1 MSGHLAGITVDAVR
15 EQLAALG
22 HDDVSDD
29 VIASFLTS
37 LDHQVGMGHNF
48 ASTSSSSGNGM
59 TTNPDEGSIQK
70 ENIPLHPMHDTDAHV
85 RRHGDAPSSREHKR
99 NNASLRRYSSKA
111 LAARTPGGSE
121 ISSAE
126 TRVSADDEAGAMTP
140 SPSSAA
146 SKRAARATP
155 NGTRVRQASSGHR
168 TAVLAIPTKCSPS
181 TEPKA
186 SSSSKKTHP
195 TKTHTPSSATRHRRA
210 HASSADIHE
219 DIIGWCAKR
228 SVQPVTPHTTRTSSS
243 SSAATPGSSD
253 KTKTKNK
260 TSVIKSSMPV
270 RPGTF
275 TPGQRVRI
283 DRVARAAQYNAVW
296 SGDVYLERRGG
307 DGTNSNKFPVFAA
320 GAGGKVNS
328 TSRLDFDNFENA
340 DEATVFGTKPRV
352 EDINVCGVNSAVYDV
367 NGPRGGSWGRA
378 QRKLTDGVNENRL
391 EKGKSS
397 SGFWDQKRDTA
408 VQHKG
413 TDGGFKTPGENRRDS
428 LRWEVRARMAAP
440 PTF

>member
-37 LDHQVGMGHNF
+37 LDHQVGIGNNLT
-48 ASTSSSSGNGM
+48 STSSSSGSMMNSDGGAVGGAD
-59 TTNPDEGSIQK
+59 TAV
-70 ENIPLHPMHDTDAHV
+70 HDTAVHA
-85 RRHGDAPSSREHKR
+85 RGHGDAPSSPSHKR
-99 NNASLRRYSSKA
+99 NNASLRRYSSKY

-121 ISSAE
+121 ISSSAE
-126 TRVSADDEAGAMTP
+126 TRVSADDEDPGAMTP

-155 NGTRVRQASSGHR
+155 NGTRVRPASSGHR

-186 SSSSKKTHP
+186 SSKKTHP
-195 TKTHTPSSATRHRRA
+195 TKTHTPSSATTRHRRT
-210 HASSADIHE
+210 HAPNADTHE

-228 SVQPVTPHTTRTSSS
+228 SVQPVTPHTTRT

-296 SGDVYLERRGG
+296 SGDAYLERRGG
-307 DGTNSNKFPVFAA
+307 DGTNSNKFPVFA
-320 GAGGKVNS
+320 GGKVNS
-328 TSRLDFDNFENA
+328 TSSRLRFDDMENA

-352 EDINVCGVNSAVYDV
+352 LTDIDVCVNGTGVYDV

-391 EKGKSS
+391 EKGKTSS
-397 SGFWDQKRDTA
+397 GGFWDQKRA
-408 VQHKG
+408 VTRVMG
-413 TDGGFKTPGENRRDS
+413 TDGGFKTPGESRRDA

>member
-1 MSGHLAGITVDAVR
+1 
-15 EQLAALG
+15 
-22 HDDVSDD
+22 
-29 VIASFLTS
+29 
-37 LDHQVGMGHNF
+37 
-48 ASTSSSSGNGM
+48 
-59 TTNPDEGSIQK
+59 
-70 ENIPLHPMHDTDAHV
+70 
-85 RRHGDAPSSREHKR
+85 
-99 NNASLRRYSSKA
+99 
-111 LAARTPGGSE
+111 
-121 ISSAE
+121 
-126 TRVSADDEAGAMTP
+126 MTP

-155 NGTRVRQASSGHR
+155 NGTRVRPASSGHR

-181 TEPKA
+181 TEPK
-186 SSSSKKTHP
+186 SSKTHP
-195 TKTHTPSSATRHRRA
+195 KTHTPSSATTRHRRA
-210 HASSADIHE
+210 HAPNADTHE

-296 SGDVYLERRGG
+296 SGDAYLERRGG
-307 DGTNSNKFPVFAA
+307 DGTNSNKFPVFAG

-352 EDINVCGVNSAVYDV
+352 EDIDVCGVNSAVYDV

-391 EKGKSS
+391 EKGKTS
-397 SGFWDQKRDTA
+397 SGFWDQKRDDTRA
-408 VQHKG
+408 PMA
-413 TDGGFKTPGENRRDS
+413 GGFKTPGENRRDA

>member
-37 LDHQVGMGHNF
+37 LDHQVGIGHNLT
-48 ASTSSSSGNGM
+48 STSSS
-59 TTNPDEGSIQK
+59 GSMM
-70 ENIPLHPMHDTDAHV
+70 NSDGGAVGGADTAVHDTAVHA
-85 RRHGDAPSSREHKR
+85 RGHGDAPSSPSHKR

-121 ISSAE
+121 IISSAE

-155 NGTRVRQASSGHR
+155 NGTRVRPASSGHR
-168 TAVLAIPTKCSPS
+168 TAVLAIPTKCSPT
-181 TEPKA
+181 TEPKSS
-186 SSSSKKTHP
+186 SSSSK
-195 TKTHTPSSATRHRRA
+195 KTHTPSSATRHRRT
-210 HASSADIHE
+210 HAPNADTHE

-243 SSAATPGSSD
+243 SAATPPSSGN
-253 KTKTKNK
+253 KTKNK

-296 SGDVYLERRGG
+296 SGDAYLERRGG
-307 DGTNSNKFPVFAA
+307 DGTNSNKFPVFAG

-352 EDINVCGVNSAVYDV
+352 LTDINVCGVNSAVYDV

-391 EKGKSS
+391 EKGKTS
-397 SGFWDQKRDTA
+397 SGFWDQKRVTA

-413 TDGGFKTPGENRRDS
+413 TDGGFKTPGENRRDA

>member
-37 LDHQVGMGHNF
+37 LDHQVGIGNNLT
-48 ASTSSSSGNGM
+48 STSSSSGKGM
-59 TTNPDEGSIQK
+59 TTNPDEGSMTK
-70 ENIPLHPMHDTDAHV
+70 ENITPPTHDTAVHV
-85 RRHGDAPSSREHKR
+85 RRHGDAPSSPSHKR

-121 ISSAE
+121 ISSSAE
-126 TRVSADDEAGAMTP
+126 TRVSRDDEAGAMTP

-155 NGTRVRQASSGHR
+155 NGTRVRPASSGHR

-181 TEPKA
+181 TEPK
-186 SSSSKKTHP
+186 SSKTHP
-195 TKTHTPSSATRHRRA
+195 KTHTPSSATTRHRRA
-210 HASSADIHE
+210 HAPNADTHE

-296 SGDVYLERRGG
+296 SGDAYLERRGG
-307 DGTNSNKFPVFAA
+307 DGTNSNKFPVFAG

-352 EDINVCGVNSAVYDV
+352 EDIDVCGVNSAVYDV

-391 EKGKSS
+391 EKGKTSS
-397 SGFWDQKRDTA
+397 GGFWDQKRA
-408 VQHKG
+408 VTRVMG
-413 TDGGFKTPGENRRDS
+413 TDGGFKTPGESRRDA

>member
-37 LDHQVGMGHNF
+37 LDHQVGIGHNLT
-48 ASTSSSSGNGM
+48 STSSS
-59 TTNPDEGSIQK
+59 GSMM
-70 ENIPLHPMHDTDAHV
+70 NSDGGAVGGDDTAVHDTVVHV
-85 RRHGDAPSSREHKR
+85 RRHGDAPSSPSHKR
-99 NNASLRRYSSKA
+99 NNASLRRYSSKY

-121 ISSAE
+121 IISPAE
-126 TRVSADDEAGAMTP
+126 TRVSADDEDPGAMTP

-155 NGTRVRQASSGHR
+155 NGTRVRPASSGHR
-168 TAVLAIPTKCSPS
+168 TAVLAIPTKCSPT
-181 TEPKA
+181 TEPK
-186 SSSSKKTHP
+186 SSKTHP
-195 TKTHTPSSATRHRRA
+195 KTKTPSSATTRHRRA
-210 HASSADIHE
+210 HAPNADTHE

-243 SSAATPGSSD
+243 PSSAATPGSSD

-296 SGDVYLERRGG
+296 SGDAYLERRGG
-307 DGTNSNKFPVFAA
+307 DGTNSNKFPVFA
-320 GAGGKVNS
+320 GGKVNS
-328 TSRLDFDNFENA
+328 TSSRLHFDDMENA

-352 EDINVCGVNSAVYDV
+352 LTDIDVCVNGTGVYVV

-391 EKGKSS
+391 DKGKTSS
-397 SGFWDQKRDTA
+397 GGFWDQRRDDTRA
-408 VQHKG
+408 PMA
-413 TDGGFKTPGENRRDS
+413 GGFKTPGENRRDA

>member
-37 LDHQVGMGHNF
+37 LDHQVGIGHNLT
-48 ASTSSSSGNGM
+48 STSSSSGQGM
-59 TTNPDEGSIQK
+59 TTKPDGGAVGGADTAV
-70 ENIPLHPMHDTDAHV
+70 HDTAVHV
-85 RRHGDAPSSREHKR
+85 RRHGDAPSSPSHKR
-99 NNASLRRYSSKA
+99 NNASLRRYSSKY

-121 ISSAE
+121 ISSSAE
-126 TRVSADDEAGAMTP
+126 TRVSADDEDPGAMTP

-146 SKRAARATP
+146 SKRTARATP
-155 NGTRVRQASSGHR
+155 NGTRVRPASGHR
-168 TAVLAIPTKCSPS
+168 TAVLAIPTKCSPT

-186 SSSSKKTHP
+186 SSSSKSHP
-195 TKTHTPSSATRHRRA
+195 KMKTPSSATTRHRRA
-210 HASSADIHE
+210 HAPNADTHE

-243 SSAATPGSSD
+243 SSAATPPSSGN
-253 KTKTKNK
+253 KTKNK

-296 SGDVYLERRGG
+296 SGDAYLERRGG
-307 DGTNSNKFPVFAA
+307 DGTNSNKFPVFAG
-320 GAGGKVNS
+320 GAGGKVNA
-328 TSRLDFDNFENA
+328 TSRLRFDDMENA

-352 EDINVCGVNSAVYDV
+352 LTDIDVCVNGTGVYVV

-391 EKGKSS
+391 DKGKSS
-397 SGFWDQKRDTA
+397 SGFWGQKRGDTRA
-408 VQHKG
+408 PMA
-413 TDGGFKTPGENRRDS
+413 GGFKTPGENRRDA

>member
-37 LDHQVGMGHNF
+37 LDHQVGIGGNNF
-48 ASTSSSSGNGM
+48 ASTSSS
-59 TTNPDEGSIQK
+59 GSMM
-70 ENIPLHPMHDTDAHV
+70 NSDGGAVGGADTAVHDTAVHA
-85 RRHGDAPSSREHKR
+85 RGHGDAPSSPSHKR

-121 ISSAE
+121 ISSSAE

-155 NGTRVRQASSGHR
+155 NGTRVRPASSGHR
-168 TAVLAIPTKCSPS
+168 TAVLAIPTKCSPT
-181 TEPKA
+181 TEPK
-186 SSSSKKTHP
+186 SSKKTHP
-195 TKTHTPSSATRHRRA
+195 TKTHTPSSATTRHRRA
-210 HASSADIHE
+210 HAPNADTHE

-243 SSAATPGSSD
+243 SSAATPPSSGN
-253 KTKTKNK
+253 KTKNK

-296 SGDVYLERRGG
+296 SGDAYLERRGG
-307 DGTNSNKFPVFAA
+307 DGTNSNKFPVFAG
-320 GAGGKVNS
+320 GAGGKVNA
-328 TSRLDFDNFENA
+328 TSRLRFDDMENA

-391 EKGKSS
+391 DKGKTSS
-397 SGFWDQKRDTA
+397 GGFWDQKRADTR
-408 VQHKG
+408 VMG
-413 TDGGFKTPGENRRDS
+413 TDGGFKTPGENRRDA

>member
-37 LDHQVGMGHNF
+37 LDHQVGNGHNF
-48 ASTSSSSGNGM
+48 ASTSSS
-59 TTNPDEGSIQK
+59 GSMM
-70 ENIPLHPMHDTDAHV
+70 NSDGGAVGGADTAVHDTAVHA
-85 RRHGDAPSSREHKR
+85 RGHGDAPSSPSHKR
-99 NNASLRRYSSKA
+99 NNASLRRYSSKY

-121 ISSAE
+121 IISPAE
-126 TRVSADDEAGAMTP
+126 TRVSADDEDPGAMTP

-155 NGTRVRQASSGHR
+155 NGTRVRPASSGHR
-168 TAVLAIPTKCSPS
+168 TAVLAIPTKCSPT

-186 SSSSKKTHP
+186 SSSSKSHP
-195 TKTHTPSSATRHRRA
+195 KMKTPSSATTRHRRT
-210 HASSADIHE
+210 HAPNADTHE

-243 SSAATPGSSD
+243 SAATPPSSGN
-253 KTKTKNK
+253 KTKNK

-296 SGDVYLERRGG
+296 SGDAYLERRGG
-307 DGTNSNKFPVFAA
+307 DGTNSNKFPVFAG

-328 TSRLDFDNFENA
+328 TSSRLRFDDMENA

-352 EDINVCGVNSAVYDV
+352 EDIDVCGVNSAVYDV

-391 EKGKSS
+391 EKGKTS
-397 SGFWDQKRDTA
+397 SGFWQKRDDA
-408 VQHKG
+408 RAPMA
-413 TDGGFKTPGENRRDS
+413 GGFKTPGENRRDA

>member
-1 MSGHLAGITVDAVR
+1 MSAHLAGITVDAVR

-37 LDHQVGMGHNF
+37 LDHQVGIGNNF
-48 ASTSSSSGNGM
+48 ASTSSSSGKGM
-59 TTNPDEGSIQK
+59 TTNPDEGSMTK
-70 ENIPLHPMHDTDAHV
+70 ENIAPPTHDTAVHV
-85 RRHGDAPSSREHKR
+85 RRHGDAPSSPSHKR

-121 ISSAE
+121 ISSSAE
-126 TRVSADDEAGAMTP
+126 TRVSRDDEAGAMTP

-155 NGTRVRQASSGHR
+155 NGTRVRPASSGHR

-181 TEPKA
+181 TEPK
-186 SSSSKKTHP
+186 SSKTHP
-195 TKTHTPSSATRHRRA
+195 KTHTPSSATTRHRRA
-210 HASSADIHE
+210 HAPNADTHE
-219 DIIGWCAKR
+219 DIIGWCVKR

-243 SSAATPGSSD
+243 PSGATPGSSD

-296 SGDVYLERRGG
+296 SGDAYLERRGG
-307 DGTNSNKFPVFAA
+307 DGTNSNKFPVFAG

-328 TSRLDFDNFENA
+328 TSRLGFDNFENA

-352 EDINVCGVNSAVYDV
+352 LTDIHVCVNNGGTYDV

-378 QRKLTDGVNENRL
+378 QRKLTDGANENRL
-391 EKGKSS
+391 DKGKTSS
-397 SGFWDQKRDTA
+397 GGFWDQKRDDTR
-408 VQHKG
+408 VMG
-413 TDGGFKTPGENRRDS
+413 TDGGFKTPGESRRDA

>member
-37 LDHQVGMGHNF
+37 LDHQVDIGHNLT
-48 ASTSSSSGNGM
+48 STSSS
-59 TTNPDEGSIQK
+59 GSMM
-70 ENIPLHPMHDTDAHV
+70 NSDGGAVGGADTAVHDTAVHA
-85 RRHGDAPSSREHKR
+85 RGHGDAPSSPSHKR

-121 ISSAE
+121 ISSSAE

-155 NGTRVRQASSGHR
+155 NGTRVRPASSGHR
-168 TAVLAIPTKCSPS
+168 TAVLAIPTKCSPT

-186 SSSSKKTHP
+186 SSSSKSHP
-195 TKTHTPSSATRHRRA
+195 KMKTPSSATTRHRRA
-210 HASSADIHE
+210 HAPNADTHE

-243 SSAATPGSSD
+243 SSSAATPPSSGN
-253 KTKTKNK
+253 KTKNK

-296 SGDVYLERRGG
+296 SGDAYLERRGG
-307 DGTNSNKFPVFAA
+307 DGTNSNKFPVFAG

-391 EKGKSS
+391 DKGKSS
-397 SGFWDQKRDTA
+397 SGFWGQKRGDTRA
-408 VQHKG
+408 PMA
-413 TDGGFKTPGENRRDS
+413 GGFKTPGENRRDA

>member
-37 LDHQVGMGHNF
+37 LDHQVGIGHNLT
-48 ASTSSSSGNGM
+48 STSSS
-59 TTNPDEGSIQK
+59 GSMM
-70 ENIPLHPMHDTDAHV
+70 NSDGGAVGGADTAVHDTAVHA
-85 RRHGDAPSSREHKR
+85 RRHGDAPSSPSHKR
-99 NNASLRRYSSKA
+99 NNASLRRYSSKY

-121 ISSAE
+121 ISSSAE

-155 NGTRVRQASSGHR
+155 NGTRVRPASSGHR
-168 TAVLAIPTKCSPS
+168 TAVLAIPTKCSPT
-181 TEPKA
+181 TEPK
-186 SSSSKKTHP
+186 SSSKKTHP
-195 TKTHTPSSATRHRRA
+195 TKTHTPSSATTRHRRT
-210 HASSADIHE
+210 HAPNADTHE

-228 SVQPVTPHTTRTSSS
+228 SVQPVTPHTKYSHAS

-296 SGDVYLERRGG
+296 SGDAYLERRGG
-307 DGTNSNKFPVFAA
+307 DGTNSNKFPVFA
-320 GAGGKVNS
+320 GGKVNS
-328 TSRLDFDNFENA
+328 TSSRLDFDNFENA

-391 EKGKSS
+391 EKGKTS
-397 SGFWDQKRDTA
+397 SGFWLQKRADA
-408 VQHKG
+408 RAPMA
-413 TDGGFKTPGENRRDS
+413 GGFKTPGENRRDA

>member
-37 LDHQVGMGHNF
+37 LDHQVGIGHNLT
-48 ASTSSSSGNGM
+48 STSSS
-59 TTNPDEGSIQK
+59 GSMM
-70 ENIPLHPMHDTDAHV
+70 NSDGGAVVGADTAVHDTAVHA
-85 RRHGDAPSSREHKR
+85 RGHGDAPSSPSHKR
-99 NNASLRRYSSKA
+99 NNASLRRYSSKY

-121 ISSAE
+121 IFSSAE
-126 TRVSADDEAGAMTP
+126 TRVSADDEDPGAMTP

-155 NGTRVRQASSGHR
+155 NGTRVRPASSGHR
-168 TAVLAIPTKCSPS
+168 TAVLAIPTKCSPT
-181 TEPKA
+181 TEPKS
-186 SSSSKKTHP
+186 SSSSKSHP
-195 TKTHTPSSATRHRRA
+195 KMKTPSSATTRHRRT
-210 HASSADIHE
+210 HAPNADTHE

-253 KTKTKNK
+253 KNK

-296 SGDVYLERRGG
+296 SGDAYLERRGG
-307 DGTNSNKFPVFAA
+307 DGTNSNKFPVF
-320 GAGGKVNS
+320 AGGKVNS

-340 DEATVFGTKPRV
+340 DEATVFGTKSRV

-391 EKGKSS
+391 EKGKTS
-397 SGFWDQKRDTA
+397 SGFWDQKRDDTRA
-408 VQHKG
+408 PMA
-413 TDGGFKTPGENRRDS
+413 GGFKTPGENRRDA

>member
-37 LDHQVGMGHNF
+37 LDHQVGIGHNLT
-48 ASTSSSSGNGM
+48 STSSS
-59 TTNPDEGSIQK
+59 GSMM
-70 ENIPLHPMHDTDAHV
+70 NSDGGAVGGADTAVHDTAVHA
-85 RRHGDAPSSREHKR
+85 RGHGDAPSSPSHKR
-99 NNASLRRYSSKA
+99 NNASLRRYSSKY

-121 ISSAE
+121 IISSAE

-155 NGTRVRQASSGHR
+155 NGTRVRPASSGHR
-168 TAVLAIPTKCSPS
+168 TAVLAIPTKCSPT
-181 TEPKA
+181 TEPKS
-186 SSSSKKTHP
+186 SSSSKSHP
-195 TKTHTPSSATRHRRA
+195 KMKTPSSATTRHRRT
-210 HASSADIHE
+210 HAPNADTHE

-253 KTKTKNK
+253 KNK

-296 SGDVYLERRGG
+296 SGDAYLERRGG
-307 DGTNSNKFPVFAA
+307 DGTNSNKFPVF
-320 GAGGKVNS
+320 AGGKVNS

-352 EDINVCGVNSAVYDV
+352 LTDIDVCVNGTGVYDV

-391 EKGKSS
+391 EKGKTS
-397 SGFWDQKRDTA
+397 SGFWDQKRVTA

-413 TDGGFKTPGENRRDS
+413 TDGGFKTPGENRRDA

>member
-37 LDHQVGMGHNF
+37 LDHQVGIGNNLT
-48 ASTSSSSGNGM
+48 STSSS
-59 TTNPDEGSIQK
+59 GSMM
-70 ENIPLHPMHDTDAHV
+70 NSDGGAVGGADTAVHDTAVHA
-85 RRHGDAPSSREHKR
+85 RRHDEPPSSPSHKR

-121 ISSAE
+121 IISSAE
-126 TRVSADDEAGAMTP
+126 TRVSADDEDPGAMTP

-155 NGTRVRQASSGHR
+155 NGTRVRPASSGHR
-168 TAVLAIPTKCSPS
+168 TAVLAIPTKCSPT
-181 TEPKA
+181 TEPKSS
-186 SSSSKKTHP
+186 SSSSKTHP
-195 TKTHTPSSATRHRRA
+195 KMKTPSSATTRHRRA
-210 HASSADIHE
+210 HAPNADTHE

-296 SGDVYLERRGG
+296 SGDAYLERRGG
-307 DGTNSNKFPVFAA
+307 DGTNSNKFPVFA
-320 GAGGKVNS
+320 GGKVNS
-328 TSRLDFDNFENA
+328 TSSRLDFDNFENA

-352 EDINVCGVNSAVYDV
+352 EDISVCGVNSAVYDV

-391 EKGKSS
+391 EKGKKS
-397 SGFWDQKRDTA
+397 SGFWVQKRVAA
-408 VQHKG
+408 VQHEG
-413 TDGGFKTPGENRRDS
+413 TDGGFKTPGESRRDA

>member
-37 LDHQVGMGHNF
+37 LDHQVGIGHNLT
-48 ASTSSSSGNGM
+48 STSSS
-59 TTNPDEGSIQK
+59 GSMM
-70 ENIPLHPMHDTDAHV
+70 NSDGGAVGGADTAVHDTAVHA
-85 RRHGDAPSSREHKR
+85 RGHGDAPSSPSHKR
-99 NNASLRRYSSKA
+99 NNASLRRYSSKY

-121 ISSAE
+121 ISSSAE
-126 TRVSADDEAGAMTP
+126 TRVSADDEDPGAMTP

-155 NGTRVRQASSGHR
+155 NGTRVRPASSGHR
-168 TAVLAIPTKCSPS
+168 TAVLAIPTKCSPT
-181 TEPKA
+181 TEPK
-186 SSSSKKTHP
+186 SSKTHP
-195 TKTHTPSSATRHRRA
+195 KTKTPSSATTRHRRA
-210 HASSADIHE
+210 HAPNADTHE

-228 SVQPVTPHTTRTSSS
+228 SVQPVTPHTTRTSSSS

-296 SGDVYLERRGG
+296 SGDAYLERRGG
-307 DGTNSNKFPVFAA
+307 DGTNSNKFPVFA
-320 GAGGKVNS
+320 GGKVNS
-328 TSRLDFDNFENA
+328 TSSRLHFDDMENA

-352 EDINVCGVNSAVYDV
+352 EDIDVCGVNSAVYDV

-391 EKGKSS
+391 EKGKTS
-397 SGFWDQKRDTA
+397 SGFWDQKRDDTRA
-408 VQHKG
+408 PMA
-413 TDGGFKTPGENRRDS
+413 GGFKTPGENRRDA

>member
-37 LDHQVGMGHNF
+37 LDHQVGIGHNLT
-48 ASTSSSSGNGM
+48 STSSS
-59 TTNPDEGSIQK
+59 GSMM
-70 ENIPLHPMHDTDAHV
+70 NSDGGAVGGADTAVHDTAVHA
-85 RRHGDAPSSREHKR
+85 RGHGDAPSSPSHKR
-99 NNASLRRYSSKA
+99 NNASLRRYSSKY

-121 ISSAE
+121 ISSSAE
-126 TRVSADDEAGAMTP
+126 TRVSADDEDPGAMTP

-155 NGTRVRQASSGHR
+155 NGTRVRAASSGHR
-168 TAVLAIPTKCSPS
+168 TAVLAIPTKCSPT
-181 TEPKA
+181 TEPK
-186 SSSSKKTHP
+186 SSKTHP
-195 TKTHTPSSATRHRRA
+195 KTKTPSSATTRHRRA
-210 HASSADIHE
+210 HAPNADTHE

-228 SVQPVTPHTTRTSSS
+228 SVQPVTPHTTRTSSSS

-296 SGDVYLERRGG
+296 SGDAYLERRGG
-307 DGTNSNKFPVFAA
+307 DGTNSNKFPVFA
-320 GAGGKVNS
+320 GGKVNS
-328 TSRLDFDNFENA
+328 TSSRLDFDNFENA

-352 EDINVCGVNSAVYDV
+352 EDIDVCGVNSAVYDV

-391 EKGKSS
+391 EKAKKS
-397 SGFWDQKRDTA
+397 SGFWDQRRDDTRA
-408 VQHKG
+408 PMA
-413 TDGGFKTPGENRRDS
+413 GGFKTPGENRRDA

>member
-37 LDHQVGMGHNF
+37 LDHQVGIGHNLT
-48 ASTSSSSGNGM
+48 STSSS
-59 TTNPDEGSIQK
+59 GSMM
-70 ENIPLHPMHDTDAHV
+70 NSDGGAVGGADTAVHDTAVHA
-85 RRHGDAPSSREHKR
+85 RGHGDAPSSPSHKR

-121 ISSAE
+121 IFSSAE
-126 TRVSADDEAGAMTP
+126 TRVSADDEDPGAMTP

-155 NGTRVRQASSGHR
+155 NGTRVRPASSGHR

-186 SSSSKKTHP
+186 SSSTK
-195 TKTHTPSSATRHRRA
+195 KTHTPSSATTRHRRT
-210 HASSADIHE
+210 HAPNADTHE

-228 SVQPVTPHTTRTSSS
+228 SVQPVTPHTTRTSSPS
-243 SSAATPGSSD
+243 PSAATPPSSGN
-253 KTKTKNK
+253 KTKNK

-296 SGDVYLERRGG
+296 SGDAYLERRGG
-307 DGTNSNKFPVFAA
+307 DGTNSNKFPVF
-320 GAGGKVNS
+320 AGGKVNS

-340 DEATVFGTKPRV
+340 DEATVFGTKSRV

-391 EKGKSS
+391 EKGKTS
-397 SGFWDQKRDTA
+397 SGFWDQKRDDTRA
-408 VQHKG
+408 PMA
-413 TDGGFKTPGENRRDS
+413 GGFKTPGENRRDA

>member
-37 LDHQVGMGHNF
+37 LDHQVGIGHNLT
-48 ASTSSSSGNGM
+48 STSSS
-59 TTNPDEGSIQK
+59 GSMM
-70 ENIPLHPMHDTDAHV
+70 NSDGGAVVGADTAVHDTAVHA
-85 RRHGDAPSSREHKR
+85 RGHGDAPSSPSHKR
-99 NNASLRRYSSKA
+99 NNASLRRYSSKY

-121 ISSAE
+121 IFSSAE
-126 TRVSADDEAGAMTP
+126 TRVSADDEDPGAMTP

-155 NGTRVRQASSGHR
+155 NGTRVRPASSGHR

-186 SSSSKKTHP
+186 SSSTK
-195 TKTHTPSSATRHRRA
+195 KTHTPSSATTRHRRT
-210 HASSADIHE
+210 HAPNADTHE

-228 SVQPVTPHTTRTSSS
+228 SVQPVTPHTTRTSSPS
-243 SSAATPGSSD
+243 PSAATPPSSGN
-253 KTKTKNK
+253 KTKNK

-296 SGDVYLERRGG
+296 SGDAYLERRGG
-307 DGTNSNKFPVFAA
+307 DGTNSNKFPVF
-320 GAGGKVNS
+320 AGGKVNS

-340 DEATVFGTKPRV
+340 DEATVFGTKSRV

-391 EKGKSS
+391 EKGKTS
-397 SGFWDQKRDTA
+397 SGFWDQKRDDTRA
-408 VQHKG
+408 PMA
-413 TDGGFKTPGENRRDS
+413 GGFKTPGENRRDA

>member
-37 LDHQVGMGHNF
+37 LDHQVGNGHNF
-48 ASTSSSSGNGM
+48 ASTSSS
-59 TTNPDEGSIQK
+59 GSMM
-70 ENIPLHPMHDTDAHV
+70 NSDGGAVGGADTAVHDTAVHA
-85 RRHGDAPSSREHKR
+85 RGHGDAPSSPSHKR
-99 NNASLRRYSSKA
+99 NNASLRRYSSKY

-121 ISSAE
+121 IISPAE
-126 TRVSADDEAGAMTP
+126 TRVSADDEDPGAMTP

-155 NGTRVRQASSGHR
+155 NGTRVRPASSGHR
-168 TAVLAIPTKCSPS
+168 TAVLAIPTKCSPT
-181 TEPKA
+181 TEPKS
-186 SSSSKKTHP
+186 SSSSKTHP
-195 TKTHTPSSATRHRRA
+195 KMKTPSSATTRHRRT
-210 HASSADIHE
+210 HAPNADTHE

-275 TPGQRVRI
+275 APGQRVRI

-296 SGDVYLERRGG
+296 SGDAYLERRGG
-307 DGTNSNKFPVFAA
+307 DGTNSNKFPVF
-320 GAGGKVNS
+320 AGGKVNS

-352 EDINVCGVNSAVYDV
+352 EDIDVCGVNSAVYDV

-391 EKGKSS
+391 EKGKTS
-397 SGFWDQKRDTA
+397 SGFWQKRDDA
-408 VQHKG
+408 RAPMA
-413 TDGGFKTPGENRRDS
+413 GGFKTPGENRRDA

>member
-37 LDHQVGMGHNF
+37 LDHQVGNGHNF
-48 ASTSSSSGNGM
+48 ASTSSS
-59 TTNPDEGSIQK
+59 GSMM
-70 ENIPLHPMHDTDAHV
+70 NSDGGAVGGADTAVHDTAVHA
-85 RRHGDAPSSREHKR
+85 RGHGDAPSSPSHKR
-99 NNASLRRYSSKA
+99 NNASLRRYSSKY

-121 ISSAE
+121 IISPAE
-126 TRVSADDEAGAMTP
+126 TRVSADDEDPGAMTP

-155 NGTRVRQASSGHR
+155 NGTRVRPASSGHR
-168 TAVLAIPTKCSPS
+168 TAVLAIPTKCSPT
-181 TEPKA
+181 TEPKS
-186 SSSSKKTHP
+186 SSSSKTHP
-195 TKTHTPSSATRHRRA
+195 KMKTPSSATTRHRRT
-210 HASSADIHE
+210 HAPNADTHE

-296 SGDVYLERRGG
+296 SGDAYLERRGG
-307 DGTNSNKFPVFAA
+307 DGTTSNKFPVFAG

-328 TSRLDFDNFENA
+328 TSSRLRFDDMENA

-352 EDINVCGVNSAVYDV
+352 EDIDVCGVNSAVYDV

-391 EKGKSS
+391 EKGKTS
-397 SGFWDQKRDTA
+397 SGFWQKRDDA
-408 VQHKG
+408 RAPMA
-413 TDGGFKTPGENRRDS
+413 GGFKTPGENRRDA

>member
-37 LDHQVGMGHNF
+37 LDHQVGIGNNF
-48 ASTSSSSGNGM
+48 ASTSSSSGKGM
-59 TTNPDEGSIQK
+59 TTNPDEGSMTK
-70 ENIPLHPMHDTDAHV
+70 ENIAPPTHDTAVHV

-121 ISSAE
+121 ISSSAE
-126 TRVSADDEAGAMTP
+126 TRVSRDDEAGAMTP

-155 NGTRVRQASSGHR
+155 NGTRVRPASSGHR
-168 TAVLAIPTKCSPS
+168 TAVLAIPTKCSPT
-181 TEPKA
+181 TEPK
-186 SSSSKKTHP
+186 SSKTH
-195 TKTHTPSSATRHRRA
+195 TKTHTPSSATTRHRRT
-210 HASSADIHE
+210 HAPNADTHE

-243 SSAATPGSSD
+243 PSSAATPPSSGN
-253 KTKTKNK
+253 KTKNK

-296 SGDVYLERRGG
+296 SGDRYLERRGG
-307 DGTNSNKFPVFAA
+307 DGTNSNKFPVFAG

-391 EKGKSS
+391 EKGKTS
-397 SGFWDQKRDTA
+397 SGFWDQKRADA
-408 VQHKG
+408 RAPMA
-413 TDGGFKTPGENRRDS
+413 GGFKTPGESRRDA

>member
-37 LDHQVGMGHNF
+37 LDHQVGIGHNLT
-48 ASTSSSSGNGM
+48 STSSS
-59 TTNPDEGSIQK
+59 GSMM
-70 ENIPLHPMHDTDAHV
+70 NSDGGAVGGADTAVHDTAVHA
-85 RRHGDAPSSREHKR
+85 RGHGDAPSSPSHKR

-121 ISSAE
+121 ISSSAE
-126 TRVSADDEAGAMTP
+126 TRVSADDEDPGAMTP

-146 SKRAARATP
+146 SKRTARATP
-155 NGTRVRQASSGHR
+155 NGTRVRPASGHR
-168 TAVLAIPTKCSPS
+168 TAVLAIPTKCSPT
-181 TEPKA
+181 TEPK
-186 SSSSKKTHP
+186 SSKKTHP
-195 TKTHTPSSATRHRRA
+195 TKTHTPSSATTRHRRT
-210 HASSADIHE
+210 HAPNADTHE

-243 SSAATPGSSD
+243 SSAATPPSSGN
-253 KTKTKNK
+253 KTKNK

-296 SGDVYLERRGG
+296 SGDAYLERRGG
-307 DGTNSNKFPVFAA
+307 DGTNSNKFPVFAG

-328 TSRLDFDNFENA
+328 TSSRLRFDDMENA

-352 EDINVCGVNSAVYDV
+352 EDINVCVNGTGVYDV

-391 EKGKSS
+391 DKGKTSS
-397 SGFWDQKRDTA
+397 GGFWDQKRADTR
-408 VQHKG
+408 VMG
-413 TDGGFKTPGENRRDS
+413 TDGGFKTPGENRRDA

>member
-22 HDDVSDD
+22 QDDVSDD

-37 LDHQVGMGHNF
+37 LDHQVGIGHNLT
-48 ASTSSSSGNGM
+48 STSSSSGDGL
-59 TTNPDEGSIQK
+59 TKPDGGAVGGADTAV
-70 ENIPLHPMHDTDAHV
+70 HDTAVHA
-85 RRHGDAPSSREHKR
+85 RGHGDAPSSPSHKR

-121 ISSAE
+121 IISSAE

-155 NGTRVRQASSGHR
+155 NGTRVRPASSGHR
-168 TAVLAIPTKCSPS
+168 TAVLAIPTKCSPT

-186 SSSSKKTHP
+186 SKTHP
-195 TKTHTPSSATRHRRA
+195 KTHTPSSATTRHRRA
-210 HASSADIHE
+210 HAPNADTHE

-243 SSAATPGSSD
+243 SSSAATPGSSD
-253 KTKTKNK
+253 KTKNKNK

-296 SGDVYLERRGG
+296 SGDAYLERRGG
-307 DGTNSNKFPVFAA
+307 DGTNSNKFPVFA
-320 GAGGKVNS
+320 GGKVNS
-328 TSRLDFDNFENA
+328 TSSRLRFDDMENA

-391 EKGKSS
+391 EKGKTS
-397 SGFWDQKRDTA
+397 SGFWDQKRVTA

-413 TDGGFKTPGENRRDS
+413 TDGGFKTPGENRRDA

>member
-37 LDHQVGMGHNF
+37 LDHQVGIGHNLT
-48 ASTSSSSGNGM
+48 STSSS
-59 TTNPDEGSIQK
+59 GSMM
-70 ENIPLHPMHDTDAHV
+70 NSDGGAVVGADTAVHDTAVHA
-85 RRHGDAPSSREHKR
+85 RGHGDAPSSPSHKR

-121 ISSAE
+121 ISSSAE
-126 TRVSADDEAGAMTP
+126 TRVSADDEDPGAMTP

-155 NGTRVRQASSGHR
+155 NGTRVRPASGHR
-168 TAVLAIPTKCSPS
+168 TAVLAIPTKCSPT

-186 SSSSKKTHP
+186 SSSSSK
-195 TKTHTPSSATRHRRA
+195 KTHTPSSATRHRRA
-210 HASSADIHE
+210 HAPNADTHE

-243 SSAATPGSSD
+243 SSSAATPSSSD

-296 SGDVYLERRGG
+296 SGDAYLERRGG
-307 DGTNSNKFPVFAA
+307 DGTNSNKFPVFAG

-352 EDINVCGVNSAVYDV
+352 EDIDVCGVNSAVYDV

-391 EKGKSS
+391 EKGKTSS
-397 SGFWDQKRDTA
+397 GGFWDQKRADTR
-408 VQHKG
+408 VMG
-413 TDGGFKTPGENRRDS
+413 TDGGFKTPGESRRDA